1 MNRLKPQMHHL
12 IFFTKCN
19 GFFIKILSSD
29 PKLLIKRLPE
39 LQWRN
44 LGFGLEQFAEGLQMF
59 KAQLVG
65 NFAYGQTGV
74 G

>member
-1 MNRLKPQMHHL
+1 MVFL
-12 IFFTKCN
+12 
-19 GFFIKILSSD
+19 IKILSSN

-65 NFAYGQTGV
+65 NFAYGQTG
-74 G
+74 GG

>member
-1 MNRLKPQMHHL
+1 MVFL
-12 IFFTKCN
+12 
-19 GFFIKILSSD
+19 IKILSSN